1 MRCFEPIRTLRR
13 LGAVLFA
20 GLLLSACARPGAG
33 LTGND
38 TGGIIPW
45 SEANRAIARDLAD
58 QHCARYGK
66 VVRFTSATMRYGD
79 YIAFSC
85 RYQRTGGR

>member
-1 MRCFEPIRTLRR
+1 MLTLSRSAG
-13 LGAVLFA
+13 GALVA
-20 GLLLSACARPGAG
+20 GLLLFAGPGAG

-38 TGGIIPW
+38 IGGIIPW

-66 VVRFTSATMRYGD
+66 VARFTSATMQYGD

-85 RYQRTGGR
+85 RYERPR